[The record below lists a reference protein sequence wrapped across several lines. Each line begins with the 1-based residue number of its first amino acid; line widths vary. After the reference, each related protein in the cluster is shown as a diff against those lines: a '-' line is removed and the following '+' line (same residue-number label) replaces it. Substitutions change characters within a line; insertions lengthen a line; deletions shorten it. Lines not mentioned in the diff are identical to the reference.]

1 MAEAEVALQK
11 AHDPLEVLNYEV
23 LLSVLLDILPK

>member
-23 LLSVLLDILPK
+23 LLSVLLEVLPK